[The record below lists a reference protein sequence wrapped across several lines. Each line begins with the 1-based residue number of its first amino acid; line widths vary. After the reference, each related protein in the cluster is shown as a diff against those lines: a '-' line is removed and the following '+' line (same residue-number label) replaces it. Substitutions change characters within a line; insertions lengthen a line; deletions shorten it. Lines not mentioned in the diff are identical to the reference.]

1 MSFLKIFFGS
11 SENQNESNIKMD
23 WEPLNDI
30 SSQLDA
36 IVLSNDKPAIL
47 NTAQD
52 VALAVWR

>member
-1 MSFLKIFFGS
+1 MIY
-11 SENQNESNIKMD
+11 
-23 WEPLNDI
+23 
-30 SSQLDA
+30 SQLDA